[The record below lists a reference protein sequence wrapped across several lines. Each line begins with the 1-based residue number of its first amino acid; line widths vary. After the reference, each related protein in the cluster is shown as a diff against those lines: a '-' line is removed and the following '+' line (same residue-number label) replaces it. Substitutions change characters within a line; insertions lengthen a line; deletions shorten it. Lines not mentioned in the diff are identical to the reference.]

1 MSWRKDR
8 FRAESVAP
16 LADHDV
22 IITGGNSGIGFEA
35 ARVLAA
41 RGARVVL
48 ACRDVA
54 RGEAARALIL
64 AESAHA
70 AVTVRLLDLASLA
83 SVRRF
88 AERFASDHTS
98 LAVLINNAGVMA
110 LPQGRTADG
119 FEMQLGTNH
128 LGHFALTATLFPLLR
143 KAPSARVVTVSS
155 LTHKPFRF
163 PIDDPMSE
171 RRYDPWRAYAAS
183 KLANVYF
190 MRELDRRLRLAG
202 DTTMS
207 LGCHP
212 GYSATNLTMAGVRSH
227 GGRFARLIIG
237 VGDRLIA
244 QSAAQGALPI
254 LFAAASPSARGGEMI
269 GPDGPGEMRGYPAT
283 GSIAAHGLD
292 EAMAQRVWAL
302 SEELTGAVF
311 PGLPA

>member
-8 FRAESVAP
+8 FRAESVAA

-22 IITGGNSGIGFEA
+22 VITGGNSGIGFEA

-41 RGARVVL
+41 QGARVVL
-48 ACRDVA
+48 ACRDAA

-70 AVTVRLLDLASLA
+70 AVTVSALDLASLA
-83 SVRRF
+83 SVHRF
-88 AERFASDHTS
+88 AERFAADHAS

-110 LPQGRTADG
+110 LPRGRTAEG
-119 FEMQLGTNH
+119 FEIHLGTNH
-128 LGHFALTATLFPLLR
+128 LGHFALTARLFPLLR
-143 KAPSARVVTVSS
+143 QASSARVITVSS

-171 RRYDPWRAYAAS
+171 RRYHPWRAYAAS

-212 GYSATNLTMAGVRSH
+212 GYSATNLTTAGVRSH
-227 GGRFARLIIG
+227 GGLFSRLLIRF
-237 VGDRLIA
+237 GDRLIA
-244 QSAAQGALPI
+244 QPAAQGALPI
-254 LFAAASPSARGGEMI
+254 LFAAASPEARGGTMI
-269 GPDGPGEMRGYPAT
+269 GPDGPGEMRGYPAL
-283 GSIAAHGLD
+283 GSIAEHGLD
-292 EAMAQRVWAL
+292 EAMAQRVWAFT
-302 SEELTGAVF
+302 EELTGAAF
-311 PGLPA
+311 EGLPS

>member
-1 MSWRKDR
+1 M
-8 FRAESVAP
+8 
-16 LADHDV
+16 
-22 IITGGNSGIGFEA
+22 
-35 ARVLAA
+35 
-41 RGARVVL
+41 
-48 ACRDVA
+48 
-54 RGEAARALIL
+54 
-64 AESAHA
+64 
-70 AVTVRLLDLASLA
+70 
-83 SVRRF
+83 RRF
-88 AERFASDHTS
+88 AESFAADHAS

-119 FEMQLGTNH
+119 FEMHLGTNH
-128 LGHFALTATLFPLLR
+128 LGHFALTASLFPLLR

-171 RRYDPWRAYAAS
+171 RRYDSWRAYAAS

-190 MRELDRRLRLAG
+190 MRELDRRLRRAG
-202 DTTMS
+202 EAMMS
-207 LGCHP
+207 LACHP
-212 GYSATNLTMAGVRSH
+212 GYSATNLTTAGVRSH
-227 GGRFARLIIG
+227 GGLFSRLLIG

-254 LFAAASPSARGGEMI
+254 LFAAASLEARGGEMI
-269 GPDGPGEMRGYPAT
+269 GPDGPGEMRGYPAP

-311 PGLPA
+311 PGLSG